1 MSHNHKKNNRRK
13 PVGEEL
19 PVDQP
24 QEQPEDLEEQ
34 TSQII
39 QSGSVTMTAA
49 KHVIH
54 CLTIV
59 GQIEGHYIL
68 PPQNKTTKY
77 EHVIPQLVAI
87 EQDPSIEGLMII
99 LNTVGGDVEA
109 GLAIA
114 ELISGMKK
122 PTVSLVLGGGHSI
135 GVPLACSAKQ
145 SFIAPSATMT
155 VHPVRMN
162 GLVLGVPQTLSY
174 FDRMQE
180 RIVRFVT
187 DNSGISS
194 KDFRRLMMNTGE
206 LVMDVGT
213 VLDGEKA
220 VQAGL
225 IDHLGGLSEAIS
237 CLYRM
242 IEKKEKGD
250 TNLGDA
256 ADDGRAV
263 RAADHCF
270 AFGNGSAARQDT
282 KRTAFGGTHPFHR
295 PARFSAAGAFPGK
308 TGEAAAKKQIF
319 LDYFL

>member
-13 PVGEEL
+13 PVCEEL

-155 VHPVRMN
+155 VHPVRHS
-162 GLVLGVPQTLSY
+162 GLILGVPQTMHC
-174 FDRMQE
+174 FEQMQQ
-180 RIVRFVT
+180 RITGFVAAH
-187 DNSGISS
+187 SGMPE
-194 KDFRRLMMNTGE
+194 KRYTQLMLHTGE
-206 LVMDVGT
+206 LVMDMGT
-213 VLDGEKA
+213 VLDGRRAVKEK
-220 VQAGL
+220 L
-225 IDHLGGLSEAIS
+225 IDELGGLSDALAW
-237 CLYRM
+237 LYGE
-242 IEKKEKGD
+242 IERG
-250 TNLGDA
+250 
-256 ADDGRAV
+256 
-263 RAADHCF
+263 
-270 AFGNGSAARQDT
+270 
-282 KRTAFGGTHPFHR
+282 
-295 PARFSAAGAFPGK
+295 
-308 TGEAAAKKQIF
+308 
-319 LDYFL
+319 